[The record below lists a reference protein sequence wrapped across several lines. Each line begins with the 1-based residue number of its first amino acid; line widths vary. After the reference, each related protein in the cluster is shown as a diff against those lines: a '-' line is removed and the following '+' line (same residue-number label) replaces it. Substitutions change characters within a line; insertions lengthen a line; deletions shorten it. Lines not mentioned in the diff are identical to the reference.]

1 MLHYICIQ
9 ELSSF
14 FFYVMLFHIILSI
27 KCSCHCWWKQ
37 LKWSILYRA
46 GISDL
51 TNVFLHTFYSTWTL
65 NSSNLDTKTKVYFWG
80 ISQYIAF
87 VLLLYFVNGYSGL
100 ENSEKIIWH
109 WLVKLCIWSLPDL
122 TVCFDIILLFYSK
135 NICSFLKT

>member
-1 MLHYICIQ
+1 MIMLHYICIQ

-46 GISDL
+46 RISDL
-51 TNVFLHTFYSTWTL
+51 TNVFLQMSSYTPFTVLERWIHQIWTQKQK
-65 NSSNLDTKTKVYFWG
+65 SIFEDFF
-80 ISQYIAF
+80 QYIAF

-100 ENSEKIIWH
+100 ENSEKNNMTLASKVVYLISARFN
-109 WLVKLCIWSLPDL
+109 SLFWYYF
-122 TVCFDIILLFYSK
+122 VVLL
-135 NICSFLKT
+135 

>member
-14 FFYVMLFHIILSI
+14 FFHVISYYLI

-46 GISDL
+46 RISDI

-65 NSSNLDTKTKVYFWG
+65 NSSNLDTKTKVWFWG
-80 ISQYIAF
+80 ISLYIFF
-87 VLLLYFVNGYSGL
+87 VLLLYFVNGYNGL
-100 ENSEKIIWH
+100 QRLEKNNMTLASKVVYLISDRFNSLLH
-109 WLVKLCIWSLPDL
+109 Y
-122 TVCFDIILLFYSK
+122 CFVVLL
-135 NICSFLKT
+135 